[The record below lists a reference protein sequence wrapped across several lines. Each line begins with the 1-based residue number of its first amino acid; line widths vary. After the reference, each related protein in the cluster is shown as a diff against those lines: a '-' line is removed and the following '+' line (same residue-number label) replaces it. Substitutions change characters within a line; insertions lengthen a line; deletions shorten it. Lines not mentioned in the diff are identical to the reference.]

1 MVQGSTSVLYCP
13 FMKTLLPAF
22 TAVKRESSNTRR
34 LAACL
39 IISYFLMYFNLSKT
53 PTKLENLSNYR
64 VSLEEIAFKK
74 KLFAATSL
82 CKIDKEKKS
91 ELCATAASASNFKKD
106 FSLLSSLGK

>member
-1 MVQGSTSVLYCP
+1 MPVYESLT
-13 FMKTLLPAF
+13 AF

-64 VSLEEIAFKK
+64 VSLEEMAFKK

-91 ELCATAASASNFKKD
+91 ELCAAAAAAASAASNFKKGLLL
-106 FSLLSSLGK
+106 SLLSSLGK